1 MQHSRA
7 HTSSCVSTGAGF
19 IGKCSGLPSFSQQ
32 HQFAKPNDAP
42 ALELMNEA
50 ARAVLREFKGHIK
63 LAFGESDE
71 YSFLIDRDS
80 TLYSRRQR

>member
-1 MQHSRA
+1 
-7 HTSSCVSTGAGF
+7 
-19 IGKCSGLPSFSQQ
+19 
-32 HQFAKPNDAP
+32 
-42 ALELMNEA
+42 MNEA
-50 ARAVLREFKGHIK
+50 ARAVLREFKGHIT